1 MGMSE
6 HAFNEKCFETETNFE
21 DNSRMTPVYLENYP
35 SISTSKYLTFDDFND
50 LERND
55 VRNGGSTERNSP
67 RGSHNVSRDRWN
79 FLREHY

>member
-35 SISTSKYLTFDDFND
+35 SVSTSKYLTFDDFND
-50 LERND
+50 L
-55 VRNGGSTERNSP
+55 
-67 RGSHNVSRDRWN
+67 
-79 FLREHY
+79 